1 MGAVTVMAVRMAERQ
16 PFRLVFEGDTA
27 VGGFV
32 GELRL
37 ELSEGGKAHNL
48 LENTAL
54 R

>member
-1 MGAVTVMAVRMAERQ
+1 MTVVRMAEWQ

-37 ELSEGGKAHNL
+37 EPSEGGKAHNL

>member
-1 MGAVTVMAVRMAERQ
+1 MVMVVRMVEQQ
-16 PFRLVFEGDTA
+16 PFRLVFEDDMV

-32 GELRL
+32 GELCL
-37 ELSEGGKAHNL
+37 EPSEGGKAHNL

>member
-1 MGAVTVMAVRMAERQ
+1 MAERQ

-37 ELSEGGKAHNL
+37 EPSEGGKAHNL